1 MISSSLLVDM
11 EIRATVSKEFCIGD
25 PDFCVCEDC
34 HLGMA
39 AEIRKR
45 GPKVLPAS
53 LPAPAAI
60 KRSRFSQLDDEKAAE
75 LAKGKRS
82 KNTSCSTAWTV
93 SVFDAWIKERR
104 ARESDSAQVPE
115 GFLTRPETDIS
126 QLNRWLSRFV
136 AEDRNK
142 DGKPYSPVS
151 VQSLLSGI
159 LRHMRE
165 LSVDTPNFMD
175 KGDRRFRELRGV
187 VIDFC
192 VYFNMFC
199 YHENVFTMCFDV
211 NMRMFLQLHY
221 MGTTSGTV

>member
-11 EIRATVSKEFCIGD
+11 EIRA
-25 PDFCVCEDC
+25 
-34 HLGMA
+34 

-45 GPKVLPAS
+45 GPNVPPAS

-60 KRSRFSQLDDEKAAE
+60 KRSRFSQVDDEKAAE

-93 SVFDAWIKERR
+93 NVFDAWIKERR

-126 QLNRWLSRFV
+126 QLNRWLSRSV

-175 KGDRRFRELRGV
+175 KGDRRFHELHGV
-187 VIDFC
+187 VIDFCVYFEFC

-221 MGTTSGTV
+221 MGTTSRDCMTFTVLDVATV